1 MTRVTDI
8 SQNRGKSRILTAFL
22 LIVIYLSFISL
33 GLPDSLLGAAWPTM
47 QQALAVPLSRA
58 GWLSMIISSGTVVS
72 SLCSGKVLQRF
83 GTGAVV
89 AGSVLLTAAALY
101 GFSVS
106 DSFVQLCLAA
116 VPYGLGAGAVDAAL
130 NHYVALHFAARH
142 MSWLHCFWG
151 VGAALSP
158 YIMSGF
164 LKQDGNWQGGYRAV
178 SVIQIALTVIL
189 FCSLPLWKRKT
200 GQPDGSGRQDEKP
213 LPMHALLRVKG
224 VRQVL
229 TAFFCYCAL
238 ECTAGLWA
246 SSFLVYERGVDER
259 TAARFAALFYIGITA
274 GRFLCG
280 FISERLGDRSM
291 IRLGLCVIAAG
302 ITLLLLPLP
311 RGAAL
316 CGLLTVG
323 LGCAP
328 VYPSQIHATPALFGK
343 AQSQSLIGM
352 QMASAYIGTTLMPPL
367 FGMLAEHTG
376 LHLFPFY
383 LLGFLILLALMTEL
397 THKNAGKGASR
408 P

>member
-1 MTRVTDI
+1 MT
-8 SQNRGKSRILTAFL
+8 LLL

-47 QQALAVPLSRA
+47 QQALAVPISRA
-58 GWLSMIISSGTVVS
+58 GWLSMIISSGTVIS
-72 SLCSGKVLQRF
+72 SLCSGRLLKRF

-89 AGSVLLTAAALY
+89 SGSVMLTAAALF

-106 DSFVQLCLAA
+106 KGFAMLCLAA

-158 YIMSGF
+158 YIMSVF
-164 LKQDGNWQGGYRAV
+164 LQDGNWQGGYRAV
-178 SVIQIALTVIL
+178 SVIQIVLTLVL
-189 FCSLPLWKRKT
+189 FFSLPLWKRKGDASRET
-200 GQPDGSGRQDEKP
+200 EQSAEKA
-213 LPMHALLRVKG
+213 LPMRELLRVRG
-224 VRQVL
+224 VRQIL

-259 TAARFAALFYIGITA
+259 TAARFASLFYIGITA

-280 FISERLGDRSM
+280 FVSERLGDRRM
-291 IRLGLCVIAAG
+291 IRLGLLGIAAG
-302 ITLLLLPLP
+302 VLLLLLPLP
-311 RGAAL
+311 RGFAL
-316 CGLLTVG
+316 AGLLTVG
-323 LGCAP
+323 FGCAP
-328 VYPSQIHATPALFGK
+328 VYPSQIHATPDLFGK
-343 AQSQSLIGM
+343 SQSQSLIGM

-367 FGMLAEHTG
+367 FGVIADRAG
-376 LHLFPFY
+376 LKIFPLY
-383 LLGFLILLALMTEL
+383 LLFFLVLLALLTEQA
-397 THKNAGKGASR
+397 HARGQS
-408 P
+408 PPPMI

>member
-1 MTRVTDI
+1 MT
-8 SQNRGKSRILTAFL
+8 LLL

-47 QQALAVPLSRA
+47 QQALAVPISRA
-58 GWLSMIISSGTVVS
+58 GWLSMIISSGTVIS
-72 SLCSGKVLQRF
+72 SLCAGRLLKRF

-89 AGSVLLTAAALY
+89 SGSVMLTAAALF

-106 DSFVQLCLAA
+106 KGFAMLCLAA

-158 YIMSGF
+158 YIMSVF
-164 LKQDGNWQGGYRAV
+164 LRDGNWQGGYRAV
-178 SVIQIALTVIL
+178 SVIQIVLTLVL
-189 FCSLPLWKRKT
+189 FCSLPLWKRKGDASRET
-200 GQPDGSGRQDEKP
+200 EQSAEKA
-213 LPMHALLRVKG
+213 LPMRELLRVRG
-224 VRQVL
+224 VRQIL

-259 TAARFAALFYIGITA
+259 TAARFASLFYIGITA

-280 FISERLGDRSM
+280 FVSERLGDRRM
-291 IRLGLCVIAAG
+291 IRLGLLGIAAG
-302 ITLLLLPLP
+302 VLLLLLPLP
-311 RGAAL
+311 RGFAL
-316 CGLLTVG
+316 AGLLTVG
-323 LGCAP
+323 FGCAP
-328 VYPSQIHATPALFGK
+328 VYPSQIHATPDLFGK
-343 AQSQSLIGM
+343 SQSQSLIGM

-367 FGMLAEHTG
+367 FGVIADRAG
-376 LHLFPFY
+376 LKIFPLY
-383 LLGFLILLALMTEL
+383 LLFFLVLLALLTEQA
-397 THKNAGKGASR
+397 HARGQS
-408 P
+408 PPPMI

>member
-1 MTRVTDI
+1 MT
-8 SQNRGKSRILTAFL
+8 LLL

-47 QQALAVPLSRA
+47 QQALAVPISRA
-58 GWLSMIISSGTVVS
+58 GWLSMIISSGTVIS
-72 SLCSGKVLQRF
+72 SLCAGRLLKRF

-89 AGSVLLTAAALY
+89 SGSVMLTAAALF

-106 DSFVQLCLAA
+106 KGFAMLCLAA

-158 YIMSGF
+158 YIMSVF
-164 LKQDGNWQGGYRAV
+164 LRDGNWQGGYRAV
-178 SVIQIALTVIL
+178 SVIQIVLTLVL
-189 FCSLPLWKRKT
+189 FFSLPLWKRKGDASRET
-200 GQPDGSGRQDEKP
+200 EQSAEKA
-213 LPMHALLRVKG
+213 LPMRELLRVRG
-224 VRQVL
+224 VRQIL

-259 TAARFAALFYIGITA
+259 TAARFASLFYIGITA

-280 FISERLGDRSM
+280 FVSERLGDRRM
-291 IRLGLCVIAAG
+291 IRLGLLGIAAG
-302 ITLLLLPLP
+302 VLLLLLPLP
-311 RGAAL
+311 RGFAL
-316 CGLLTVG
+316 AGLLTVG
-323 LGCAP
+323 FGCAP
-328 VYPSQIHATPALFGK
+328 VYPSQIHATPDLFGK
-343 AQSQSLIGM
+343 SQSQSLIGM

-367 FGMLAEHTG
+367 FGVIADRAG
-376 LHLFPFY
+376 LKIFPLY
-383 LLGFLILLALMTEL
+383 LLFFLVLLALLTEQA
-397 THKNAGKGASR
+397 HARGKC
-408 P
+408 PPPMI